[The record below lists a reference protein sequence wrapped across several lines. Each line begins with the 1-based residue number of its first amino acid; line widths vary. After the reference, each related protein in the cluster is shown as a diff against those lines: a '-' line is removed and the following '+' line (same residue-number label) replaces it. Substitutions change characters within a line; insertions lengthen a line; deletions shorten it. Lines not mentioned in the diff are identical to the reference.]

1 MTEGCSGEFA
11 MEASG
16 VARGCEVCC
25 IYAEH
30 GASCCQPAAK
40 GSVVFGVF
48 FLFFVFLVSRFT
60 GLFV

>member
-1 MTEGCSGEFA
+1 

-25 IYAEH
+25 IYAVH
-30 GASCCQPAAK
+30 GACCCQPAAK

-48 FLFFVFLVSRFT
+48 FFSIFCFSCK
-60 GLFV
+60 

>member
-1 MTEGCSGEFA
+1 MK
-11 MEASG
+11 ASG

-30 GASCCQPAAK
+30 GACCQPAAK

-48 FLFFVFLVSRFT
+48 FLFFVFL
-60 GLFV
+60 